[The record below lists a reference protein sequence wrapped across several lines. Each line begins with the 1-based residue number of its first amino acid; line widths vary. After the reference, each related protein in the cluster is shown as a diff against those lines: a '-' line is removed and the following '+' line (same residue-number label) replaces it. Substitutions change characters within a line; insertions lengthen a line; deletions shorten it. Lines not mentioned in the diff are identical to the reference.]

1 MRSPGANGKTPLPV
15 AADGHSAGEVA
26 RECARL
32 AASIIGPAF
41 ASERLTTR
49 KGRGNV
55 VTEHD
60 IAVER
65 AVAALLHDAFPDH
78 GLLGEETADKTPAE
92 GYVWVLDPIDGTKN
106 FASGIPFF
114 CFNLALTH
122 DAEPILALTL
132 DPIREELFYAE
143 KDGGLTVNGRPA
155 AASNKQ
161 TMQESVL
168 ALDLGYDDSAGKQQL
183 AFAHHLYP
191 GLQSLR
197 IPGCA
202 ALGLAYAAA
211 GRFDC
216 FCHPYLFP
224 WDSAAGLL
232 LVSEG
237 GGAVTARDGT
247 PAGIFSRAV
256 VAGGAGVQADF
267 LRLWRE
273 FLPLSMAP

>member
-1 MRSPGANGKTPLPV
+1 MAT
-15 AADGHSAGEVA
+15 DGRSAGEVA
-26 RECARL
+26 RECARI
-32 AASIIGPAF
+32 AAAIIGPAF
-41 ASERLTTR
+41 ASERVTAQ

-55 VTEHD
+55 VTEYD
-60 IAVER
+60 LAVER
-65 AVAALLHDAFPDH
+65 AVSSLLQQVFPAH
-78 GLLGEETADKTPAE
+78 GILGEETADSTPAE

-114 CFNLALTH
+114 CFNLALTL
-122 DAEPILALTL
+122 DAEPVLALTL

-143 KDGGLTVNGRPA
+143 KGSGLSVNGRPA
-155 AASNKQ
+155 ATSAKK
-161 TMQESVL
+161 TVQESVL

-202 ALGLAYAAA
+202 ALGLAYAAS
-211 GRFDC
+211 GRYDC

-232 LVSEG
+232 LVAEG
-237 GGAVTARDGT
+237 GGVVTTRSGMH
-247 PAGIFSRAV
+247 AGIFDRAV

-273 FLPLSMAP
+273 FIELSDAP